1 MIGPFMHT
9 KPGGHE
15 IFPNFEFLGRSG
27 VIQYE
32 NGFRLAYLSGKD
44 HDLYESA
51 SLVRKILLKFF
62 RYLNKRKKPKKLNI
76 QAIIL

>member
-27 VIQYE
+27 VIEYE

-51 SLVRKILLKFF
+51 SLVIKTLLIF
-62 RYLNKRKKPKKLNI
+62 RYPNKKKKPKKLNI